1 MFIVIFVKI
10 LKNTCEMKKNII
22 ISSIIL
28 FTIFFGFI
36 YNGILNTGGRY
47 IYYLDDAYI
56 HLSIAKN
63 IVYHN
68 VWGVTPFEFSSSSS
82 SPLYTLILSAIIY
95 IFGDNEYI
103 SLYLNSIAAIVLIVF
118 LVKYYSKIFE
128 KSLLVLFFTLM
139 AIFATVLYGQML
151 NGMEHTIQLMML
163 CINFYYLTEWR
174 NSNYTHK
181 RSYVYFLISISL
193 LPVLRLEM
201 LFYVFAIAILLFL
214 NKKFKQTFVT
224 FFLGTFFLSIFC
236 LWNYSQSSLLMPFSV
251 IAKGNKLS
259 FEGDILFQ
267 IKKLLD
273 KNIFRILFLK
283 VLFIPLI
290 TVLVLIFKTVKDFPK
305 AIFEKNFNNFLF
317 LMVLIAHL
325 LFADIGYLR
334 YESYL
339 MLLFSLIIAKPLFD
353 ILMNSRKTIF
363 EKAALFFGILLIGL
377 TISYKNVIST
387 LVFLGGSKDIYDQQ
401 IQNAKFINKYYKDD
415 YIVANDIGAICY
427 YNNIHLLD
435 IMGLASAEVLP
446 YRAYCKE
453 PDEKFQKFLQNK
465 TTNSR
470 YKFAIIYDVWLQ
482 PFVPNNWI
490 RIADFKIKKNYS
502 ACSRKVSFYAFSE
515 KEKQILLKQI
525 EEFNWNKDV
534 EITIYK

>member
-1 MFIVIFVKI
+1 
-10 LKNTCEMKKNII
+10 
-22 ISSIIL
+22 
-28 FTIFFGFI
+28 
-36 YNGILNTGGRY
+36 
-47 IYYLDDAYI
+47 
-56 HLSIAKN
+56 
-63 IVYHN
+63 
-68 VWGVTPFEFSSSSS
+68 
-82 SPLYTLILSAIIY
+82 
-95 IFGDNEYI
+95 
-103 SLYLNSIAAIVLIVF
+103 
-118 LVKYYSKIFE
+118 
-128 KSLLVLFFTLM
+128 
-139 AIFATVLYGQML
+139 
-151 NGMEHTIQLMML
+151 
-163 CINFYYLTEWR
+163 
-174 NSNYTHK
+174 
-181 RSYVYFLISISL
+181 
-193 LPVLRLEM
+193 
-201 LFYVFAIAILLFL
+201 
-214 NKKFKQTFVT
+214 
-224 FFLGTFFLSIFC
+224 
-236 LWNYSQSSLLMPFSV
+236 
-251 IAKGNKLS
+251 
-259 FEGDILFQ
+259 
-267 IKKLLD
+267 
-273 KNIFRILFLK
+273 
-283 VLFIPLI
+283 
-290 TVLVLIFKTVKDFPK
+290 
-305 AIFEKNFNNFLF
+305 
-317 LMVLIAHL
+317 MVLIAHL